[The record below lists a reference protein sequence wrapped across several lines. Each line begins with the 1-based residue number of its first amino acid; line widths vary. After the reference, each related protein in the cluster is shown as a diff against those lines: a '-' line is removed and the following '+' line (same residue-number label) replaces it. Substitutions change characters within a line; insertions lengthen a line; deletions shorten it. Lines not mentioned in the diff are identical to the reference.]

1 MTVIGLTGPSGAG
14 KGQVSRIMS
23 EYCFH
28 IIDSDAVYHNIVSS
42 PSPCVD
48 ELKSVFGQGV
58 VNHDGALN
66 RAALSAIVFKN
77 GNQEKLSILNSI
89 THKYVVIAIRD
100 TISKLKDEGAR
111 VCVIDAPLLI
121 EAGLLGDCDFSIAVL
136 ADKKTRIKRI
146 CERDGIDIT
155 SATSRIISQKNDEYY
170 ISNTDEVIYND
181 GDMSDLEDDVKAILE
196 ERGVI

>member
-14 KGQVSRIMS
+14 KGEVARIMS
-23 EYCFH
+23 AYSFH

-58 VNHDGALN
+58 VNCDGALN
-66 RAALSAIVFKN
+66 RKALSAIVFKD

-100 TISKLKDEGAR
+100 TISRLEGEGAQ

-121 EAGLLGDCDFSIAVL
+121 EAGLLSDCDFSIAVL
-136 ADKKTRIKRI
+136 ADKEPRIKRI
-146 CERDGIDIT
+146 CQRDNIDT
-155 SATSRIISQKNDEYY
+155 QSATARINSQKNDEYY
-170 ISNTDEVIYND
+170 ISGTDEVIYNN
-181 GDMSDLEDDVKAILE
+181 GDLYALQDDVRAILE